1 MSENSGEGL
10 QQAEG
15 CSFPEA
21 RGREKAVLGFEVS
34 WNLPASVRLIPLV

>member
-15 CSFPEA
+15 CAFPEA
-21 RGREKAVLGFEVS
+21 WGRKKAALGFEVS